1 MNLCELPAIHWGMDE
16 TTKAEKRKRG
26 EVVDAAV
33 FVERVKTLMV
43 EKGLSS
49 AELADRADLARSALT
64 QFFGGERKPSAD
76 AVVKLANV
84 LDTSTDYLLGR
95 RDQAELA
102 DLLQSDNIKELLH
115 LFSNLSTADQDRV
128 LAMIR
133 LLKETARSPSEE
145 SSTNPPAA

>member
-1 MNLCELPAIHWGMDE
+1 MDE

-26 EVVDAAV
+26 EVVNATV
-33 FVERVKTLMV
+33 FVERVEILM
-43 EKGLSS
+43 KQKKLSR
-49 AELADRADLARSALT
+49 AELADRADLSRSALT

-95 RDQAELA
+95 RDQVELT
-102 DLLQSDNIKELLH
+102 DLLQSDKIKELLP

-128 LAMIR
+128 IAMIR
-133 LLKETARSPSEE
+133 LLMETAPSPSEE
-145 SSTNPPAA
+145 SSSNPPAA

>member
-1 MNLCELPAIHWGMDE
+1 MNE
-16 TTKAEKRKRG
+16 TIKAEKRKRG

-33 FVERVKTLMV
+33 FVERVKALMA
-43 EKGLSS
+43 EKELSP

-76 AVVKLANV
+76 AVVKLANI

-102 DLLQSDNIKELLH
+102 DLLQSDKIKELLR
-115 LFSNLSTADQDRV
+115 LFIDLSVADQDRV
-128 LAMIR
+128 LDIIR
-133 LLKETARSPSEE
+133 LMKETARSTSEE
-145 SSTNPPAA
+145 SPLPGPRE

>member
-1 MNLCELPAIHWGMDE
+1 MDE

-26 EVVDAAV
+26 EVVIATV
-33 FVERVKTLMV
+33 FVERVEILM
-43 EKGLSS
+43 KQKKLSR
-49 AELADRADLARSALT
+49 AELADRADLSRSALT

-102 DLLQSDNIKELLH
+102 DLLQSDKIKELLH

-133 LLKETARSPSEE
+133 LMKGTARSPSEE
-145 SSTNPPAA
+145 SPTNPPAA